1 MKSHR
6 FRRLIVVNKA
16 QEVVGIMA
24 LDDILELLAEER
36 QVLES
41 VASVMRSVRHEPL

>member
-1 MKSHR
+1 MKSYR
-6 FRRLIVVNKA
+6 LRRLIVVNKA
-16 QEVVGIMA
+16 QEVVGMMA

-36 QVLES
+36 QALES